1 MVKNEQ
7 EVAAF
12 SFVAVPVE
20 GAGGREQ
27 PFVNQFT
34 AVACLFRQSK
44 SLECGGEGIAADC
57 TDFNHLP
64 CSDVSL

>member
-1 MVKNEQ
+1 M
-7 EVAAF
+7 
-12 SFVAVPVE
+12 FVAVPVE

-27 PFVNQFT
+27 PFVYQFT
-34 AVACLFRQSK
+34 AVDVVCLFGQSK
-44 SLECGGEGIAADC
+44 SLEYEGEGIAADC